1 MTTETTAT
9 TIELPAILT
18 ANTYYWTPSSS
29 ASGRRSN
36 EVRRAAEVQRFLDQH
51 ADAIRAAGLTVA
63 FSYSESCHNV
73 YKRLEITRNGKRSNI
88 TALKRALG
96 LN

>member
-1 MTTETTAT
+1 MNTTETTT
-9 TIELPAILT
+9 TIELPAIMT

-36 EVRRAAEVQRFLDQH
+36 EARHAATVQAFLDQH
-51 ADAIRAAGLTVA
+51 AEAIRAAGLTVE

-73 YKRLEITRNGKRSNI
+73 YKRLEVTRNGKRSNV
-88 TALKRALG
+88 TALKKALG
-96 LN
+96 IK